1 MGVKNLPLSSALRS
15 CYTPAMVEHTDTA
28 RQTAIEFAKHI
39 QSRHGEEIV
48 ILDLREISPIADY
61 FIIATGTSDR
71 QIKSIADELVTLGK
85 HSQNP
90 CIRCAGKD
98 AGDWIAMDFFDVVV
112 HLFNAELR
120 GLYDLELIWGEA
132 PRVELK

>member
-1 MGVKNLPLSSALRS
+1 MGVDILPLSSESRS
-15 CYTPAMVEHTDTA
+15 CYTLPMVEHTDTA

-85 HSQNP
+85 KSQNP
-90 CIRCAGKD
+90 CHHCAGQD

-132 PRVELK
+132 PRVELE

>member
-48 ILDLREISPIADY
+48 ILDLREISPI
-61 FIIATGTSDR
+61 
-71 QIKSIADELVTLGK
+71 
-85 HSQNP
+85 
-90 CIRCAGKD
+90 
-98 AGDWIAMDFFDVVV
+98 
-112 HLFNAELR
+112 
-120 GLYDLELIWGEA
+120 
-132 PRVELK
+132 